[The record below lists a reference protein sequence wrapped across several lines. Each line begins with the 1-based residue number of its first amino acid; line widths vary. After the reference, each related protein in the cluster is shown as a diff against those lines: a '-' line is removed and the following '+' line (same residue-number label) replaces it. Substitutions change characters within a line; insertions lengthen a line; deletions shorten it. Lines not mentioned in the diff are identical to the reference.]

1 VHQISIFT
9 FSVAALMETRWE
21 PGVAKMPPSETK
33 CFEINEPS
41 WSRRADD
48 KKATEAVA
56 RSLTKVILLELAVF
70 LPRAAPFMPSLQCI
84 SMFAKVKIWR
94 QDD

>member
-1 VHQISIFT
+1 MHQISIFT
-9 FSVAALMETRWE
+9 FSVAALMEIRWE

-33 CFEINEPS
+33 FFEISEPS

-56 RSLTKVILLELAVF
+56 RSLTKVILGARRISAAGGTLHAFVAMKFHVRKSEDLAS
-70 LPRAAPFMPSLQCI
+70 R
-84 SMFAKVKIWR
+84 
-94 QDD
+94 